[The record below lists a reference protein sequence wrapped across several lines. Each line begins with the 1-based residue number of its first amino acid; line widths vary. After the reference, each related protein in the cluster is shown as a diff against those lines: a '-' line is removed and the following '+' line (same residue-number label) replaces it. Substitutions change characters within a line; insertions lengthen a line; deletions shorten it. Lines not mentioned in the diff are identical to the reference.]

1 MKLQDVIAK
10 ATGQSYFDY
19 FNTKL
24 RDKIGMNGSWFK
36 LKNNIVYKST
46 TRSMARFGLL
56 MLNKGKWNSEQILN
70 KTYFNDATTTSQN
83 INQSYGYLWWLN
95 GKSSF
100 HLPQTQITFN
110 GSLILSGPNDMYM
123 ALGKND
129 QKIYII
135 PSKKMVVVRMGN
147 VSDPKKP
154 SFARSGF
161 DTELWTKITALYQ

>member
-1 MKLQDVIAK
+1 
-10 ATGQSYFDY
+10 
-19 FNTKL
+19 
-24 RDKIGMNGSWFK
+24 MNGSWFK

-56 MLNKGKWNSEQILN
+56 MLNKGRWNSEQILN
-70 KTYFNDATTTSQN
+70 ENYFNDATTTSQN

-100 HLPQTQITFN
+100 RLPQTQINFN
-110 GSLILSGPNDMYM
+110 GSLITTGPSDMYM